1 MISHPT
7 PNLLH
12 RSAPVAVLALLLA
25 AGALAPV
32 AQARADDGTGLYVGA
47 SALFG
52 NVGDLGGKV
61 DAALANQGVAAQ
73 TSADSWSVNPGLR
86 LGYRFTPNFALEG
99 SYDRLG
105 NLGLNGSLGGGLA
118 SGNWKSW
125 GLGLH
130 AVGILPFASKW
141 SLYGRLGVERWHTHL
156 TLNPAAGGPA
166 VSTSD
171 DSTGLAVGAG
181 VSYSLTRN
189 VDATAEWTH
198 FTQIGDPNGTGRTG
212 MNQLSLGLRYHFR

>member
-1 MISHPT
+1 MISNPI
-7 PNLLH
+7 PDLLH
-12 RSAPVAVLALLLA
+12 RSAIAALLLA
-25 AGALAPV
+25 AGIAAAPF
-32 AQARADDGTGLYVGA
+32 ARAQTDGTGLYVGA

-52 NVGDLGGKV
+52 NVSDLGGKV
-61 DAALANQGVAAQ
+61 DAALANQGLAAQ

-86 LGYRFTPNFALEG
+86 LGYQFTPNFALEG

-105 NLGLNGSLGGGLA
+105 NLGLNGSAGSGLA

-141 SLYGRLGVERWHTHL
+141 SLYGRLGVERWHTTL

-171 DSTGLAVGAG
+171 DSTGLVAGAG

-189 VDATAEWTH
+189 VDATAELTH
-198 FTQIGDPNGTGRTG
+198 YTQIGDPNSTGRTG
-212 MNQLSLGLRYHFR
+212 MNQLSLGLRYHFQ